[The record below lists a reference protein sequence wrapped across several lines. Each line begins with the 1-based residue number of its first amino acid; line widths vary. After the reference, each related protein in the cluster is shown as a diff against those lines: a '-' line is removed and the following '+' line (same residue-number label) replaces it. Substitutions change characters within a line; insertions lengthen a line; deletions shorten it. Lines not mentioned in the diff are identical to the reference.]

1 MKIKSYNLFLESCID
16 EDTIPVIRKVILDR
30 LDGEIIDGLE
40 LTEYDKSVV
49 FGSLTTNAAPRAP
62 RSRETPMNHFRLIK
76 SNHYLYGQVMMLIIR
91 FKSDK
96 IISYIEVIREDINE
110 LDLQSLLKRED
121 QFTWSLTIHG
131 GF

>member
-16 EDTIPVIRKVILDR
+16 EDTIPLIRKVILDR
-30 LDGEIIDGLE
+30 LDGEIIDGVE

-49 FGSLTTNAAPRAP
+49 FQEKSPSPILKHVIRK
-62 RSRETPMNHFRLIK
+62 TPMNHFRLIK
-76 SNHYLYGQVMMLIIR
+76 SNHYLYGQVIMLIIC

-96 IISYIEVIREDINE
+96 IIPYIEVIRDDINE
-110 LDLQSLLKRED
+110 LDLQSHLIRENE
-121 QFTWSLTIHG
+121 FIWVLTINC